1 MLFTGIKERIKMKN
15 LATCTPTEFI
25 KQTVKIRKTV
35 VDWFDKT
42 KVLEIRQ
49 TQPALVDFLPNM
61 TKAEKEEVRAE
72 NVKRQNEQ
80 AKKNLLKMFDMAFE
94 EYPEKTLEVLAAV
107 CFTDFADVDTHTMS
121 EYFGSL
127 NEMINDENVIGFF
140 TSLVRLANGN
150 I

>member
-1 MLFTGIKERIKMKN
+1 MKN
-15 LATCTPTEFI
+15 LANCTPTEFV

-35 VDWFDKT
+35 VEWFNKT

-49 TQPALVDFLPNM
+49 TQPTLIDIMPNA
-61 TKAEKEEVRAE
+61 TKAEKEEIRAE
-72 NVKRQNEQ
+72 NTKRQNEQ

-94 EYPEKTLEVLAAV
+94 EFPENTLEVLAAI
-107 CFTDFADVDTHTMS
+107 CFTDYSEIDTHTMS